1 MTNAHTVLTR
11 VLVLA
16 AVAGLI
22 MPIATGAQP
31 PTPDLLSVYV
41 GMPQNAA
48 RATLQKRMPGSTLS
62 NGAEGFTLSVN
73 DPNNRDMV
81 RVYATVEPNEPA
93 VWLVQ
98 RTQNFNPTNPMTKS
112 ALLSALREKYGK
124 ETLTARGGSFLY
136 WIFDQSGRLLST
148 ADAGLTACDG
158 NMFINNVRLGPP
170 PSPTPL
176 QEMCTRSF
184 FSVTAMLNSRDEQ
197 LLEAYTIELVNL
209 PYALKAATA
218 TGNARNSDAE
228 KERQDLINKANRKPA
243 L

>member
-81 RVYATVEPNEPA
+81 RVYRGAKRACGLAGPA
-93 VWLVQ
+93 DTEFQPDESDDEV
-98 RTQNFNPTNPMTKS
+98 S
-112 ALLSALREKYGK
+112 AP
-124 ETLTARGGSFLY
+124 
-136 WIFDQSGRLLST
+136 
-148 ADAGLTACDG
+148 
-158 NMFINNVRLGPP
+158 VR
-170 PSPTPL
+170 
-176 QEMCTRSF
+176 
-184 FSVTAMLNSRDEQ
+184 
-197 LLEAYTIELVNL
+197 
-209 PYALKAATA
+209 
-218 TGNARNSDAE
+218 
-228 KERQDLINKANRKPA
+228 PA
-243 L
+243 